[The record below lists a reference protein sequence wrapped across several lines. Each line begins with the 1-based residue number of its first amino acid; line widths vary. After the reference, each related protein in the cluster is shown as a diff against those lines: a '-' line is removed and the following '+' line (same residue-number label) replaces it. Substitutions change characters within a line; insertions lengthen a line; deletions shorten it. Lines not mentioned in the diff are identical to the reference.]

1 MYNNPSDR
9 KRHSLR
15 TGALAAVAAATL
27 LMASGCSLL
36 PREDQPLKPPLVKP
50 MEIQSRTAEAALGTI
65 VKSLSGSAV
74 LQPVTF
80 AYHEFTEAGGRIEEV
95 LIRAGDEV
103 REGDVLIRLKTEGL
117 DLELIRKQVEVE
129 KKKLDFD
136 EAKREQN
143 IQLMR
148 VKGLELKLAE
158 EEMKV
163 VQEQIDRLQMRAS
176 MDGVITFVDRIEPGD
191 PVTAFRNTVTIA
203 DPRTMRLA
211 FSSLPANRITEVQL
225 GMEAQLKFKDQTFS
239 GKVVQTPLSAPYTE
253 DARLRELY
261 NQTLY
266 IEMEQPPEDMK
277 MGNYVD
283 VEILIAKRENVVVI
297 PKSGLREY
305 FGRVA
310 VQVLDG
316 ESRREVDV
324 EKGLETDTEV
334 EIVKGLEP
342 GQQIILK

>member
-1 MYNNPSDR
+1 MSKNKLNR
-9 KRHSLR
+9 KRFLR
-15 TGALAAVAAATL
+15 PGAFASAATAVL
-27 LMASGCSLL
+27 LTVSGCSLL
-36 PREDQPLKPPLVKP
+36 PQEDQPLKPPLVKP
-50 MEIQSRTAEAALGTI
+50 VEIQSRTAEATLGTI

-74 LQPVTF
+74 LEPVTF

-95 LIRAGDEV
+95 LVRSGDEV
-103 REGDVLIRLKTEGL
+103 KEGDVLIRLKTEGL

-129 KKKLDFD
+129 KKRQEFD
-136 EAKREQN
+136 EAKRERDPQA
-143 IQLMR
+143 LR
-148 VKGLELKLAE
+148 VPALELKLAE
-158 EEMKV
+158 EELKV
-163 VQEQIDRLQMRAS
+163 VENQIDRLQLRAA
-176 MDGVITFVDRIEPGD
+176 MDGVVTFVDRIEPGD
-191 PVTAFRNTVTIA
+191 PVTAFRNAVTIA
-203 DPRTMRLA
+203 DPHTMRLA
-211 FSSLPANRITEVQL
+211 FNSVPANRITEVQL
-225 GMEAQLKFKDQTFS
+225 GMEAMLTYKDQEFG

-261 NQTLY
+261 SQTLY
-266 IEMEQPPEDMK
+266 IEMDDPPEDMS

-283 VEILIAKRENVVVI
+283 VEILIAQRENVVII

-324 EKGLETDTEV
+324 EKGLETSTEV
-334 EIVKGLEP
+334 EIVKGLEA